1 MRYERLT
8 FLLDGK
14 IYYEGYHNLLVSR
27 LYDLEDKIESGEL
40 VNVCDYIHEE
50 RANKDRKIEELEKEN
65 AALRERLKKAV
76 ELPDPSIL
84 PNFYGCVLTWYTV
97 EEHKKLYDSEKEAEA
112 RLAELKEKVN
122 DAGKVHR
129 GLTQ

>member
-40 VNVCDYIHEE
+40 I
-50 RANKDRKIEELEKEN
+50 KLK
-65 AALRERLKKAV
+65 LRRY
-76 ELPDPSIL
+76 
-84 PNFYGCVLTWYTV
+84 NNG
-97 EEHKKLYDSEKEAEA
+97 
-112 RLAELKEKVN
+112 R
-122 DAGKVHR
+122 
-129 GLTQ
+129 